1 MERGTLIC
9 WWSCMSSSPAAWPR
23 TAIIIMW
30 PCTIMCDEVLQVYK
44 TFANMSCSL
53 YAFSIRNTQT
63 ILRCGLALNTGEL
76 LWIFLRRILLITLIF
91 NIRKQKLFTTST
103 TPLEPRRPSLI
114 PDTQNSLWPTG
125 STRLVKKCLG
135 KWLQGGKNDFIPE
148 PDPTSKQPPDSGAMC
163 QNYSQLSQT
172 FRLWG
177 WADQKKAAPEC
188 S

>member
-1 MERGTLIC
+1 MVVQVVFT
-9 WWSCMSSSPAAWPR
+9 SSMT

-30 PCTIMCDEVLQVYK
+30 PGTIMCDEVLQVYK

-114 PDTQNSLWPTG
+114 PDTQNSLWPSRFHSVSQKVFGKMTPMWE
-125 STRLVKKCLG
+125 
-135 KWLQGGKNDFIPE
+135 KWLHPWTWPHLQT
-148 PDPTSKQPPDSGAMC
+148 TS
-163 QNYSQLSQT
+163 
-172 FRLWG
+172 RLRC
-177 WADQKKAAPEC
+177 DVPKLFSTQ
-188 S
+188 SNF

>member
-1 MERGTLIC
+1 MVVQVVFT
-9 WWSCMSSSPAAWPR
+9 SSMT

-30 PCTIMCDEVLQVYK
+30 LGTIICDEVLQVYK
-44 TFANMSCSL
+44 TFAYMSCSL

-114 PDTQNSLWPTG
+114 PDTQNSLWPSRFHSFSQKVFGKMTPMWE
-125 STRLVKKCLG
+125 
-135 KWLQGGKNDFIPE
+135 KWLHPWTW
-148 PDPTSKQPPDSGAMC
+148 PTSKQPPDSGAMC
-163 QNYSQLSQT
+163 QNYSQLSQIS
-172 FRLWG
+172 RLWG